1 MSSNVLIGPGGTA
14 GLGYDLGLRKISE
27 LGLGAL
33 EVEFTHGVNMSND
46 TAKVI
51 GKLASELGV
60 ALSCHGP
67 YFINLASKEKIKI
80 KASIKR
86 ILDSCERAHHM
97 GATHV
102 VYHSGFFQKQ
112 DPKKVFEMIKENT
125 AYIMDK
131 IKENKWKVKI
141 APELT
146 GKASQFG
153 SIPELLELRKETGCE
168 MTIDFAHQM
177 ARDQGKIDYDYV
189 FSQIK
194 SLNHIHAHF
203 SGIEW
208 TAKGERRHL
217 LTPLGNIKSLL
228 KEVLKRK
235 VDITII
241 NESPD
246 PIGDAFK
253 MKKVLGTLI

>member
-1 MSSNVLIGPGGTA
+1 
-14 GLGYDLGLRKISE
+14 
-27 LGLGAL
+27 
-33 EVEFTHGVNMSND
+33 
-46 TAKVI
+46 
-51 GKLASELGV
+51 
-60 ALSCHGP
+60 
-67 YFINLASKEKIKI
+67 
-80 KASIKR
+80 
-86 ILDSCERAHHM
+86 
-97 GATHV
+97 
-102 VYHSGFFQKQ
+102 
-112 DPKKVFEMIKENT
+112 
-125 AYIMDK
+125 
-131 IKENKWKVKI
+131 
-141 APELT
+141 
-146 GKASQFG
+146 
-153 SIPELLELRKETGCE
+153 